1 MKRLILP
8 LLSAGFLALNGCS
21 TTDSSTTST
30 DNAAAGTTA
39 TADAGAPANV
49 DTTNTAMTTAAGD
62 ANSPMQGGGMAKADP
77 NGPTAPHADDKEFMM
92 SAAHSDQNEIQLSKM
107 ALSKG
112 VSADAKALAN
122 KMIADHN
129 KSTANLKPIAAKAGV
144 TLPTDMD
151 AEHKALAPTMSKLT
165 GKEFETKYLAQ
176 MVTDHQKTANTLAA
190 HKTMTKNTALSGWI
204 TTTLPVVE
212 EHLSMSQKDSNMK
225 M

>member
-8 LLSAGFLALNGCS
+8 LLGAGLLALNACS
-21 TTDSSTTST
+21 STDSSTSDTAATGTST
-30 DNAAAGTTA
+30 EANASATT
-39 TADAGAPANV
+39 DS
-49 DTTNTAMTTAAGD
+49 
-62 ANSPMQGGGMAKADP
+62 ANSATTMAPGDSSSAMQGGGMAKADP

-107 ALSKG
+107 ALTKD

-122 KMIADHN
+122 KMIADHT

-144 TLPTDMD
+144 TLPADMD
-151 AEHKALAPTMSKLT
+151 AEHKALAPTMAKLT

-212 EHLSMSQKDSNMK
+212 EHLSMAHKDSDMK

>member
-1 MKRLILP
+1 
-8 LLSAGFLALNGCS
+8 
-21 TTDSSTTST
+21 
-30 DNAAAGTTA
+30 
-39 TADAGAPANV
+39 
-49 DTTNTAMTTAAGD
+49 
-62 ANSPMQGGGMAKADP
+62 MQGGGTAKADP

-107 ALSKG
+107 ALTKG
-112 VSADAKALAN
+112 VSAEAKTLAN
-122 KMIADHN
+122 QMIADHT
-129 KSTANLKPIAAKAGV
+129 KSTANLKPIALKAGV

-151 AEHKALAPTMSKLT
+151 AEHKALAPTMTKLT

-190 HKTMTKNTALSGWI
+190 HKAMTKNTALSGWI

-212 EHLSMSQKDSNMK
+212 QHLSMSQKDSNMK